1 MIPQAALNLAIAALA
16 GLAVGIEREW
26 SGHTEGPNARFA
38 GVRTFLLLGLL
49 GGVSGWLAAVT
60 LVPLAAV
67 LLAGGAALAVAAYAL
82 AARHGPGS
90 VDGTTEAAA
99 LMVLALGT
107 VAGLGE
113 LALASGATAVIVL
126 ALMEKERLHA
136 LVKHIGERELR
147 SALQFAVMS
156 LVILP
161 LLPDTSFAGVQPRA
175 LWIMVLLFTG
185 LNFAGY
191 LAQRA
196 LGPQRGYIAAGMIGG
211 IISSTSVALLFSRRS
226 RTEPAVST
234 PLALGIIG
242 ACTVLLLRL
251 AVVTSILDESVAAAL
266 LPYLVPPLI
275 LGGVIV
281 AIAISRDHPR
291 PSGEPADGSQNPLRL
306 ASALQMTV
314 AFQLSL
320 WAVAYVREHWGRMEL
335 LGSAALLGLTDMDAL
350 TVSMTRLGATGQA
363 ELAALAIAVGV
374 VANTGLKLALALILG
389 SPALRRI
396 AGLGLAALGAASV
409 AGIVMMNR

>member
-409 AGIVMMNR
+409 AGIVFMNR

>member
-1 MIPQAALNLAIAALA
+1 MIGPSVVNFAVAALA

-26 SGHTEGPNARFA
+26 SGHAEGPNARFA

-49 GGVSGWLAAVT
+49 GGTSGWLSTVA
-60 LVPLAAV
+60 LVPLAVV
-67 LLAGGAALAVAAYAL
+67 LLAGGAALAVMAYAI
-82 AARHGPGS
+82 AARRGPGS
-90 VDGTTEAAA
+90 EDGTTEAAA

-107 VAGLGE
+107 LAGLGE

-136 LVKHIGERELR
+136 LVKHIGARELR

-161 LLPDTSFAGVQPRA
+161 LLPDTSFGGVQPRT
-175 LWIMVLLFTG
+175 LWIMVLIFTG
-185 LNFAGY
+185 INFAGY

-196 LGPQRGYIAAGMIGG
+196 LGPERGYGAAGMLGG
-211 IISSTSVALLFSRRS
+211 IVSSTAVALLFSRRS
-226 RTEPAVST
+226 RTEPATSA
-234 PLALGIIG
+234 PLALGITG
-242 ACTVLLLRL
+242 ACTVLPLRL
-251 AVVTSILDESVAAAL
+251 MVVTAILDSTVSAAL
-266 LPYLVPPLI
+266 LPYLVAPLI
-275 LGGVIV
+275 VGGVIM
-281 AIAISRDHPR
+281 AASIWRDHPQ
-291 PSGEPADGSQNPLRL
+291 PAAEPAVGPQNPLRI
-306 ASALQMTV
+306 ASALQMTI

-320 WAVAYVREHWGRMEL
+320 WAVAFVRDHWGRLEL
-335 LGSAALLGLTDMDAL
+335 LGSAAVLGLTDMDAL
-350 TVSMTRLGATGQA
+350 TVSMTRLGAGGQA

-374 VANTGLKLALALILG
+374 VANTVLKTVVVLIFG

-409 AGIVMMNR
+409 IAIVLMNR

>member
-1 MIPQAALNLAIAALA
+1 
-16 GLAVGIEREW
+16 
-26 SGHTEGPNARFA
+26 
-38 GVRTFLLLGLL
+38 
-49 GGVSGWLAAVT
+49 
-60 LVPLAAV
+60 
-67 LLAGGAALAVAAYAL
+67 VAAYAL

-291 PSGEPADGSQNPLRL
+291 PSGEPADGSQSPLRL

-409 AGIVMMNR
+409 AGIVFMNR

>member
-1 MIPQAALNLAIAALA
+1 
-16 GLAVGIEREW
+16 
-26 SGHTEGPNARFA
+26 
-38 GVRTFLLLGLL
+38 
-49 GGVSGWLAAVT
+49 
-60 LVPLAAV
+60 
-67 LLAGGAALAVAAYAL
+67 
-82 AARHGPGS
+82 
-90 VDGTTEAAA
+90 
-99 LMVLALGT
+99 MVLALGT

-409 AGIVMMNR
+409 AGIVFMNR

>member
-1 MIPQAALNLAIAALA
+1 MIPQAALNLAVAALS

-26 SGHTEGPNARFA
+26 SGHTEGPDARFA

-49 GGVSGWLAAVT
+49 GGVSGWLTLVT
-60 LVPLAAV
+60 LVPLAVV

-82 AARHGPGS
+82 AARRGPLS

-99 LMVLALGT
+99 LLVLALGT

-126 ALMEKERLHA
+126 ALAEKARLHA

-161 LLPDTSFAGVQPRA
+161 LLPDASFGGVQPRA

-211 IISSTSVALLFSRRS
+211 IISSTLVALLFSRRS

-251 AVVTSILDESVAAAL
+251 IVVTSILDATVAEAL

-275 LGGVIV
+275 VGGVIV

-291 PSGEPADGSQNPLRL
+291 PSGEPADGSQSPLRL
-306 ASALQMTV
+306 ASALQMTI

-350 TVSMTRLGATGQA
+350 TVSMTRLGAVGQA

-374 VANTGLKLALALILG
+374 VANTVLKTSLALILG
-389 SPALRRI
+389 SPALRRT

-409 AGIVMMNR
+409 AGIVFMNR

>member
-291 PSGEPADGSQNPLRL
+291 PSGEPADGSQSPLRL

-409 AGIVMMNR
+409 AGIVFMNR

>member
-49 GGVSGWLAAVT
+49 GGVSGWLAAAT

-67 LLAGGAALAVAAYAL
+67 LLAGGAALAVTAYAL

-409 AGIVMMNR
+409 AGIVFMNR

>member
-67 LLAGGAALAVAAYAL
+67 LLAGGAALAVTAYAL

-409 AGIVMMNR
+409 AGIVFMNR